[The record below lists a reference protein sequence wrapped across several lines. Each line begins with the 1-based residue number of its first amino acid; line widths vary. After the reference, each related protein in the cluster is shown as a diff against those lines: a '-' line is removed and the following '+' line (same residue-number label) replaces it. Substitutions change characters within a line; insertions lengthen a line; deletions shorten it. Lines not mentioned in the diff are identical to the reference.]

1 MRLTFGC
8 DHAALLLH
16 DDVRFRVEY
25 GFQLIGLGL
34 FNQYMITRD
43 EIRRL
48 GVTFRVCI
56 VLHLLLADLV
66 MLHHSGM

>member
-16 DDVRFRVEY
+16 DDVGFGVEQ
-25 GFQLIGLGL
+25 GFQLVGLGL
-34 FNQYMITRD
+34 VDQYMITRD
-43 EIRRL
+43 EIQRI
-48 GVTFRVCI
+48 GVTFRICI

-66 MLHHSGM
+66 ILHHSGM